1 MTWCKVLIY
10 VLFYMSSTK
19 KLQCIAVFSWFLIL
33 GKVQGGV
40 QDGDH
45 CWWGHMPPAAPTPIK
60 YTSSCW
66 EDQRLFKQGKIVS
79 KYSRISKTLG
89 MGFHQPPPPPPSPL
103 YYGGGK
109 TLRVRPRANWNIYLY
124 SSLQVIKVTPSGNLF
139 LVEVI
144 SANFNENGTISTVV
158 EAEKLQNF
166 HRRKRRSTD
175 DDQMSLEVFN
185 TGQIKHTVKKSDVFI
200 LYRFCNQC

>member
-45 CWWGHMPPAAPTPIK
+45 CWWGHRPPAAPTPIK

-66 EDQRLFKQGKIVS
+66 EDQRQNRFEIQPHLKNSGDGVPS
-79 KYSRISKTLG
+79 N
-89 MGFHQPPPPPPSPL
+89 PPPPPPSPL
-103 YYGGGK
+103 YCGGGK